1 MSPTRAQLY
10 DRPVPGSLA
19 PPLSER
25 DHVQGRADA
34 PFELVMYGDFE
45 CPFCLASQSVL
56 TRVRARLGEDLRF
69 GFRHFPLD
77 ELHPQARRAAA
88 AAEAGDAQGA
98 FWEMFDA
105 LYALRGRLGER
116 DMLRAAR
123 SLGLDEGRMAGE
135 LADGTH
141 DERVQEDVE
150 TGQASGVRGTP
161 AFFVNGVLHTEA
173 FDAGSLVAALRGEPA
188 R

>member
-1 MSPTRAQLY
+1 
-10 DRPVPGSLA
+10 VPGSLA

-56 TRVRARLGEDLRF
+56 TRVRARLGDDLRF
-69 GFRHFPLD
+69 AFRHFPLD
-77 ELHPQARRAAA
+77 ALHPQARRAAA
-88 AAEAGDAQGA
+88 AAEAADAQGA
-98 FWEMFDA
+98 FWEMYDA
-105 LYALRGRLGER
+105 LFALRGRLGER
-116 DMLRAAR
+116 EILRAAR
-123 SLGLDEGRMAGE
+123 GIGLDERRMARE

-141 DERVQEDVE
+141 AARIQDDFEAGR
-150 TGQASGVRGTP
+150 AAGVTGTP
-161 AFFVNGVLHTEA
+161 SFFVNGTLHTEA

>member
-1 MSPTRAQLY
+1 
-10 DRPVPGSLA
+10 VPGSLD
-19 PPLSER
+19 PPLSDR

-34 PFELVMYGDFE
+34 PLTLVMYGDFE

-56 TRVRARLGEDLRF
+56 ARVRARLGDDLRF
-69 GFRHFPLD
+69 GFRHFPID
-77 ELHPQARRAAA
+77 GLHPQARRAAA
-88 AAEAGDAQGA
+88 AAEAADAQQA

-116 DMLRAAR
+116 EIVRAAR
-123 SLGLDEGRMAGE
+123 NLGLDERRIARE
-135 LADGTH
+135 LAEGVH
-141 DERVQEDVE
+141 EGRVQEDVE
-150 TGQASGVRGTP
+150 TGRRSGVTGTP
-161 AFFVNGVLHTEA
+161 AFFVNGSLHTEA